1 MGDALLVV
9 VAGVCVC
16 VCVCGMRMLGRVS
29 GGAMIAMEGG
39 DWAWHVFA

>member
-9 VAGVCVC
+9 VAG

-29 GGAMIAMEGG
+29 GGAMIVMEEG